1 MFDVLLWI
9 SIVLSLVVL
18 IQSVWF
24 LVLSLKY
31 LKKREENNEKNKKD
45 KKNQKQVLASASL
58 LLFGIFPIPLTVFC
72 LLLLIEVGLL
82 CYAIVYMTKKLK
94 ESGDEKKAEPVIVS
108 TPAPE
113 PEPKSAPEPEGPTEE
128 EIVMV
133 SELVRETI
141 TIEEAHSAITDEVA
155 VHFIKFEKSDSK
167 EKKYSKK
174 SIINIDTLSDRFA
187 AGQTV
192 NLDSLKAK
200 GLIPGGSDFVKVL
213 ARGHLDKKLTVE
225 AQDFSADAVKMI
237 ILTGGKVIEK
247 V

>member
-1 MFDVLLWI
+1 MFDILLWI
-9 SIVLSLVVL
+9 SIALSFVVL
-18 IQSVWF
+18 VQSVWF

-31 LKKREENNEKNKKD
+31 LKKQEEKNEKNKKD
-45 KKNQKQVLASASL
+45 KKNKKQVLASAGL

-72 LLLLIEVGLL
+72 LLLLVEVGLL
-82 CYAIVYMTKKLK
+82 AYALVYMTKKLK
-94 ESGDEKKAEPVIVS
+94 EIDEEKEEEPVFVPP
-108 TPAPE
+108 PAPE
-113 PEPKSAPEPEGPTEE
+113 PEPEPEPAGPTEE

-141 TIEEAHSAITDEVA
+141 TIEEAHEAITDEVA
-155 VHFIKFEKSDSK
+155 AHFIEFEKSDSK
-167 EKKYSKK
+167 DKKYSKK
-174 SIINIDTLSDRFA
+174 SIINIDTLSDNFA
-187 AGQTV
+187 SGQTV

-200 GLIPGGSDFVKVL
+200 GLIPGGTDFVKVL

-247 V
+247 I